1 MNGKTLMNKT
11 KGFIFGNALYV
22 LVAAAVFVIGSG
34 GPGSIGMVQ
43 GDETPSYSIV
53 FETSKN
59 KLAVGVTNVNG
70 YSGSANAT
78 TELGNNVSFDYSL
91 LTNPTSNW

>member
-11 KGFIFGNALYV
+11 TGFIFGNALFALAV
-22 LVAAAVFVIGSG
+22 AAVFVIESG
-34 GPGSIGMVQ
+34 GPGSIGMVR
-43 GDETPSYSIV
+43 GDTPSYSIV